1 MSFSG
6 YKVIGKDKTIYNVV
20 AKDMPLSH
28 TSNAIIQGT
37 CVDKNYGR
45 NTRKIP
51 LVSTC
56 GWLQM
61 KNLYYVTIY
70 MNMEY

>member
-28 TSNAIIQGT
+28 TSNAITQGA
-37 CVDKNYGR
+37 CVGHGIEKWESNKGH
-45 NTRKIP
+45 
-51 LVSTC
+51 
-56 GWLQM
+56 
-61 KNLYYVTIY
+61 IY
-70 MNMEY
+70 TYNGCA